1 LFLLVLLSAVGQML
15 LPSFLA
21 QMISHGVAEGENR
34 IVWMYAVIMAGVTLF
49 SCVISFL
56 SVKIASYISTEL
68 ELILTL
74 RKIGLS
80 IDEIKDYSSRPSD
93 ESFTEM
99 MTKKKKLIDESI
111 EQLLSA
117 QAFLEQKAERLKIGM
132 YSQHGTIERCTLPE
146 RKIIF
151 SSPISGE
158 YDEDDFSIA
167 AEFSLRLKKLFHL
180 YDNFGSCI
188 SIEDI
193 QKNSFNSYHSFFAY
207 CPQTSDVY
215 DEILPAGTYLRAFCI
230 GDWGK
235 LPEIYRSILY
245 YARKHNLTL
254 TGYAYEE
261 GLNEMSIKDRSDYI
275 TMITIK
281 CD

>member
-1 LFLLVLLSAVGQML
+1 MNRKNYLYSSGEFAKLTGVNKRTLHYYNEIGLFR
-15 LPSFLA
+15 PE
-21 QMISHGVAEGENR
+21 IIGENG
-34 IVWMYAVIMAGVTLF
+34 YHYYTCF
-49 SCVISFL
+49 QF
-56 SVKIASYISTEL
+56 TEL

-80 IDEIKDYSSRPSD
+80 IDEIKDYSVPPFRRIFYRD
-93 ESFTEM
+93 DD
-99 MTKKKKLIDESI
+99 KKEKADRRVHRTAFIS
-111 EQLLSA
+111 

-158 YDEDDFSIA
+158 YNEDDFSIA

-180 YDNFGSCI
+180 YDNFGSCFA
-188 SIEDI
+188 IEDI

-235 LPEIYRSILY
+235 LCPKSTARSFIMP
-245 YARKHNLTL
+245 AN
-254 TGYAYEE
+254 
-261 GLNEMSIKDRSDYI
+261 
-275 TMITIK
+275 TI
-281 CD
+281 

>member
-1 LFLLVLLSAVGQML
+1 
-15 LPSFLA
+15 
-21 QMISHGVAEGENR
+21 
-34 IVWMYAVIMAGVTLF
+34 
-49 SCVISFL
+49 
-56 SVKIASYISTEL
+56 
-68 ELILTL
+68 
-74 RKIGLS
+74 
-80 IDEIKDYSSRPSD
+80 
-93 ESFTEM
+93 
-99 MTKKKKLIDESI
+99 
-111 EQLLSA
+111 
-117 QAFLEQKAERLKIGM
+117 M

-215 DEILPAGTYLRAFCI
+215 DESC
-230 GDWGK
+230 
-235 LPEIYRSILY
+235 LPEHICALFASVTGENFPKSTARSFIMP
-245 YARKHNLTL
+245 AN
-254 TGYAYEE
+254 
-261 GLNEMSIKDRSDYI
+261 
-275 TMITIK
+275 TI
-281 CD
+281 

>member
-1 LFLLVLLSAVGQML
+1 MNRKNYLYSSGEFAKLTGVNKRTLHYYNEIGLFR
-15 LPSFLA
+15 PE
-21 QMISHGVAEGENR
+21 IIGENG
-34 IVWMYAVIMAGVTLF
+34 YHYYTCF
-49 SCVISFL
+49 QF
-56 SVKIASYISTEL
+56 TEL

-74 RKIGLS
+74 RK
-80 IDEIKDYSSRPSD
+80 
-93 ESFTEM
+93 
-99 MTKKKKLIDESI
+99 
-111 EQLLSA
+111 
-117 QAFLEQKAERLKIGM
+117 
-132 YSQHGTIERCTLPE
+132 IERCTLPE

>member
-1 LFLLVLLSAVGQML
+1 M
-15 LPSFLA
+15 
-21 QMISHGVAEGENR
+21 
-34 IVWMYAVIMAGVTLF
+34 
-49 SCVISFL
+49 
-56 SVKIASYISTEL
+56 
-68 ELILTL
+68 
-74 RKIGLS
+74 LS
-80 IDEIKDYSSRPSD
+80 IYRVRTDPYIAQDRSVHRRDQRLLIPPFRRIFYRDDDKKEKADRRVHRTAFICTGFFRTKSREIKNRNVFAARNDRTLYAAREKD
-93 ESFTEM
+93 HL
-99 MTKKKKLIDESI
+99 LIPYFGRI
-111 EQLLSA
+111 RRRRFFHRRGVLSP
-117 QAFLEQKAERLKIGM
+117 
-132 YSQHGTIERCTLPE
+132 PE
-146 RKIIF
+146 
-151 SSPISGE
+151 
-158 YDEDDFSIA
+158 
-167 AEFSLRLKKLFHL
+167 
-180 YDNFGSCI
+180 
-188 SIEDI
+188 
-193 QKNSFNSYHSFFAY
+193 NSYHSFFAY

>member
-1 LFLLVLLSAVGQML
+1 MSA
-15 LPSFLA
+15 LPF
-21 QMISHGVAEGENR
+21 
-34 IVWMYAVIMAGVTLF
+34 
-49 SCVISFL
+49 
-56 SVKIASYISTEL
+56 
-68 ELILTL
+68 
-74 RKIGLS
+74 
-80 IDEIKDYSSRPSD
+80 
-93 ESFTEM
+93 
-99 MTKKKKLIDESI
+99 
-111 EQLLSA
+111 
-117 QAFLEQKAERLKIGM
+117 RLKIGM

>member
-1 LFLLVLLSAVGQML
+1 M
-15 LPSFLA
+15 
-21 QMISHGVAEGENR
+21 
-34 IVWMYAVIMAGVTLF
+34 
-49 SCVISFL
+49 
-56 SVKIASYISTEL
+56 
-68 ELILTL
+68 
-74 RKIGLS
+74 LS
-80 IDEIKDYSSRPSD
+80 IYRVRTDPYIAQDRSVHRRDQRLLIPPFRRIFYRDDDKKEKADRRVHRTAFICTGFFRTKSREIKNRNVFAARNDRTLYAAREKD
-93 ESFTEM
+93 HL
-99 MTKKKKLIDESI
+99 LIPYFGRI
-111 EQLLSA
+111 RRRRFFHRRGVLSP
-117 QAFLEQKAERLKIGM
+117 
-132 YSQHGTIERCTLPE
+132 PE
-146 RKIIF
+146 
-151 SSPISGE
+151 
-158 YDEDDFSIA
+158 
-167 AEFSLRLKKLFHL
+167 KLFHL

>member
-1 LFLLVLLSAVGQML
+1 MNRKNYLYSSGEFAKLTGVNKRTLHYYNEIGLFR
-15 LPSFLA
+15 PE
-21 QMISHGVAEGENR
+21 IIGESG
-34 IVWMYAVIMAGVTLF
+34 YHYYTCF
-49 SCVISFL
+49 QF
-56 SVKIASYISTEL
+56 TEL